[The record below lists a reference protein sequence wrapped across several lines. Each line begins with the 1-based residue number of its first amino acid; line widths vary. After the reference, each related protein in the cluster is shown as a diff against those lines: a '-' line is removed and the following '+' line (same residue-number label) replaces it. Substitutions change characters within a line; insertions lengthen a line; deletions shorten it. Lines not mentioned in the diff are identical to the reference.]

1 MPFCYVNPFL
11 PIQSVDTHT
20 LFAQKAVNVNIR
32 AVLIPGIIP
41 VLLIAYITVQKL
53 FDLLSLYAA
62 SPFKLFVLQEK
73 QFKCSLL

>member
-1 MPFCYVNPFL
+1 MLTHSCP
-11 PIQSVDTHT
+11 HT

-62 SPFKLFVLQEK
+62 SPFKLFVLQAK